1 MITQKYMIMFIIYVQ
16 YIINCLGKI
25 STMISI
31 EYQYLSLNT
40 STSTWKRY
48 LSTAQVP
55 VQVPSTQYYNP
66 VKPSQ
71 RASERVI
78 NVWNDMPA
86 DTVDFTSSSS
96 SSSSSFYLPDNTTVC
111 TSTSIQFRRAGQ
123 QGQTRTL
130 TAALYLLLIFRN
142 PLCVLILLHT
152 WSVCPEAKQAR
163 GGAKRP
169 EQRYFI
175 TSKHRTKYRYNKV
188 CWMCHK

>member
-1 MITQKYMIMFIIYVQ
+1 VITQKYMIMFIIYVQ

-142 PLCVLILLHT
+142 PLCVLMCL
-152 WSVCPEAKQAR
+152 PRGEASEGR
-163 GGAKRP
+163 GGGKTAWTKIA
-169 EQRYFI
+169 YFM
-175 TSKHRTKYRYNKV
+175 TSKHRRKYRHNKV

>member
-1 MITQKYMIMFIIYVQ
+1 VITQKYMIMFIIYVQ
-16 YIINCLGKI
+16 YIINCLRKI
-25 STMISI
+25 STMIWI

-55 VQVPSTQYYNP
+55 VQVPGT
-66 VKPSQ
+66 
-71 RASERVI
+71 
-78 NVWNDMPA
+78 VWNDMPA
-86 DTVDFTSSSS
+86 DTVDFISS

-123 QGQTRTL
+123 QGPTRTL
-130 TAALYLLLIFRN
+130 TAALNLLLIFRN

-163 GGAKRP
+163 GGGGQNGLNKDILWLANTDVSTGIIKFA
-169 EQRYFI
+169 ECA
-175 TSKHRTKYRYNKV
+175 TSSLSKQTIVVSGRHLI
-188 CWMCHK
+188 

>member
-16 YIINCLGKI
+16 YIINCLRKI

-66 VKPSQ
+66 VKHSQ

-96 SSSSSFYLPDNTTVC
+96 SSFYLPDNTTVC
-111 TSTSIQFRRAGQ
+111 TSTAIQFRRAGQ
-123 QGQTRTL
+123 QGLTRTL

-142 PLCVLILLHT
+142 PLCVLMCLPRGEAGEGGGQNGLNKDIL
-152 WSVCPEAKQAR
+152 
-163 GGAKRP
+163 
-169 EQRYFI
+169 
-175 TSKHRTKYRYNKV
+175 
-188 CWMCHK
+188 

>member
-1 MITQKYMIMFIIYVQ
+1 MCIRDRSNRVITQTYMIMFIVYVQ
-16 YIINCLGKI
+16 YIINCLRKI
-25 STMISI
+25 LTMIWI

-96 SSSSSFYLPDNTTVC
+96 SFYLPDNTTVC

-123 QGQTRTL
+123 QGPTRTL

-163 GGAKRP
+163 EGKTAW
-169 EQRYFI
+169 
-175 TSKHRTKYRYNKV
+175 TKIFYN
-188 CWMCHK
+188 